1 MVFCRKSMPKSKV
14 AVVRCSSYE
23 EEEVYAALR
32 QGVDLLGGVKSFVAP
47 GETILLKPN
56 VLTGDPAERGV
67 CTHPSVL
74 QAAARLFRSVAEK
87 VTYGDSSEHGRPSEN
102 FESCGIAAAVQE
114 LGLEAAEFEQARSV
128 AFPSSPH
135 HKRFPL
141 ASGVLATDGVV
152 NLCKLKTHLL
162 TRMTG
167 AVKNLYG
174 CIPGFQRKKALH
186 VLYPTPSEFGRML
199 VALNLLLRPRLRL
212 HIMDGVLAMEG
223 NGPRSGSLRR
233 MGVLL
238 FSTDPVALDA
248 VMCRLVELNPLYMG
262 SARPGR
268 AWGLGTYLEEEI
280 EVVGDPWT
288 RAVNGDFQVARGP
301 VLDLS
306 GAGALSYVNHIIGR
320 RPVIDPRK
328 CTRCGQCV
336 QACPV
341 RPKAVDW
348 HDGNRRKPP
357 VHHYL
362 RCIRCYCCQEIC
374 PEGAISVRHTILKL

>member
-1 MVFCRKSMPKSKV
+1 MR
-14 AVVRCSSYE
+14 
-23 EEEVYAALR
+23 
-32 QGVDLLGGVKSFVAP
+32 SFAAP

-56 VLTGDPAERGV
+56 VLTGDSAERGV

-74 QAAARLFRSVAEK
+74 RAAGRLFRTVTGQ
-87 VTYGDSSEHGRPSEN
+87 VTYGDSSGVGRSQDN
-102 FESCGIAAAVQE
+102 LESSGLAAAARE
-114 LGLEAAEFEQARSV
+114 LELEAADFEKSRSV
-128 AFPSSPH
+128 TFPASPH
-135 HKRFPL
+135 HRSFRI
-141 ASGVLATDGVV
+141 ASGALAANGIVS
-152 NLCKLKTHLL
+152 LCRLKTHNL

-174 CIPGFQRKKALH
+174 CVPGGLKKALH
-186 VLYPTPSEFGRML
+186 VQYPTAAEFSRLL
-199 VALNLLLRPRLRL
+199 VALNLLLRPRL

-233 MGVLL
+233 LGVLL

-248 VMCRLVELNPLYMG
+248 VMCRLVELNPLYLA

-268 AWGLGTYLEEEI
+268 AWGLGTYVAEEI
-280 EVVGDPWT
+280 ELLGDSVE
-288 RAVNGDFQVARGP
+288 RLRNGDFSVSRGP
-301 VLDLS
+301 ELGLS
-306 GAGALSYVNHIIGR
+306 KEGVLSYISNLIGR

-348 HDGNRRKPP
+348 SDGNRKRPP
-357 VHHYL
+357 SHHYL

-374 PEGAISVRHTILKL
+374 PEGAIRVRRTILRV

>member
-1 MVFCRKSMPKSKV
+1 MQKSKV
-14 AVVRCSSYE
+14 ALVRCYSYN
-23 EEEVYAALR
+23 EEEVFAAFR
-32 QGVDLLGGVKSFVAP
+32 QGVELLGGARQFASP
-47 GETILLKPN
+47 DETILLKPN
-56 VLTGDPAERGV
+56 VLTGDPLERGV
-67 CTHPSVL
+67 CTHPVVVK
-74 QAAARLFRSVAEK
+74 AAGRLFRT
-87 VTYGDSSEHGRPSEN
+87 VTQQVVYGDSSETGRPADN
-102 FESCGIAAAVQE
+102 LESCGIATAARE
-114 LGLEAAEFEQARSV
+114 LGLEAADFEQVRNV

-141 ASGVLATDGVV
+141 AAGALSAHGIV
-152 NLCKLKTHLL
+152 NLCKLKTHML

-174 CIPGFQRKKALH
+174 CIPGFRRKKALH
-186 VLYPTPSEFGRML
+186 VLYPMPPEFGRML
-199 VALNLLLRPRLRL
+199 VALSLLLRPRL
-212 HIMDGVLAMEG
+212 HVMDGILAMEG

-268 AWGLGTYLEEEI
+268 TWGLGTYLEEEI
-280 EVVGDPWT
+280 ELVGDSFE
-288 RAVNGDFQVARGP
+288 RAVDGDFRVPRGP
-301 VLDLS
+301 DLDLGGG
-306 GAGALSYVNHIIGR
+306 GAMTYLNHLIGR
-320 RPVIDPRK
+320 RPVIDARR

-336 QACPV
+336 EACPV

-348 HDGNRRKPP
+348 HDGNGKKPP
-357 VHHYL
+357 SHKYL

-374 PEGAISVRHTILKL
+374 PEGAIRIRRSILKL

>member
-1 MVFCRKSMPKSKV
+1 MQKSKV
-14 AVVRCSSYE
+14 ALVRCSSYDE
-23 EEEVYAALR
+23 DEVFAALR
-32 QGVDLLGGVKSFVAP
+32 RGVNLLGGVKQFAAP
-47 GETILLKPN
+47 GETLLLKPN
-56 VLTGDPAERGV
+56 VLTGDPPERGV
-67 CTHPSVL
+67 CTHPVVL
-74 QAAARLFRSVAEK
+74 KAAGRLFRSVTEK
-87 VTYGDSSEHGRPSEN
+87 VAYGDSSETGRPSDN
-102 FESCGIAAAVQE
+102 LESCGIAAAARE
-114 LGLEAAEFEQARSV
+114 LGLEAAEFGQARSV

-135 HKRFPL
+135 HKRFAL
-141 ASGVLATDGVV
+141 ACGALSANGII

-174 CIPGFQRKKALH
+174 CIPGFRRKKALH

-199 VALNLLLRPRLRL
+199 VALNLLLRPRL

-238 FSTDPVALDA
+238 LSTDPVALDA

-268 AWGLGTYLEEEI
+268 AWGLGTYLAEEI
-280 EVVGDPWT
+280 ELVGETVD
-288 RAVNGDFQVARGP
+288 RLRDGDFRVSRGP

-306 GAGALSYVNHIIGR
+306 GAGALTYVNHVIGR
-320 RPVIDPRK
+320 RPVIDARK

-341 RPKAVDW
+341 RPRAVDW
-348 HDGNRRKPP
+348 HDGNKEKPP
-357 VHHYL
+357 SHKYL
-362 RCIRCYCCQEIC
+362 RCIRCYCCQETC
-374 PEGAISVRHTILKL
+374 PEGAIRVRHTMLKI